1 MESKSGAMFPPL
13 SIDGKDSKDNLKKE
27 RRASFLTTKALRS
40 LSISS
45 QVSSSSE
52 TEPPSPTGYRRK
64 GLLRK
69 ARLPGS
75 RKADLARHP
84 SKSSA
89 EDDRISVST
98 RPTSPSGTGSR
109 ATSISGDHLSVIK
122 FGPLQP
128 ENSILKSKKEHYLVL
143 THSTLFKF
151 KSRAAAV
158 EHFPQAA
165 VPNGLSE
172 RPSSIGP
179 LTLSKDPK
187 GLASNAEAHIPL
199 ERIVSIFKDEGT
211 RPSFGIEL
219 WWRDPNETTAFSRL
233 ELDFYLPEDRDDWL
247 KQIRHTTKLRCK
259 VTTDERAPPD
269 IESVFKQIVEGK
281 QGQKDSQ
288 LDIYP
293 VVPRRPYTRIKSHS
307 GEVKKHWRDG
317 SSFYLA
323 FNKNFCFLAQFTKAS
338 SGKSLKQNLVQ
349 FGLASLSKA
358 NASLNDER
366 FDLIFR

>member
-1 MESKSGAMFPPL
+1 MESHNSFPPL
-13 SIDGKDSKDNLKKE
+13 SIDSKNSRDSLKKE

-52 TEPPSPTGYRRK
+52 TEPPASPTGHRRR

-89 EDDRISVST
+89 EDDWASVST
-98 RPTSPSGTGSR
+98 RPTTPSGTGSR
-109 ATSISGDHLSVIK
+109 GTSISGDHLSVIK
-122 FGPLQP
+122 SGPLQP
-128 ENSILKSKKEHYLVL
+128 EVSILKSKKEHYLVL
-143 THSTLFKF
+143 THSALFKF

-158 EHFPQAA
+158 EHFPQLAS
-165 VPNGLSE
+165 PTGLSG

-179 LTLSKDPK
+179 LTSSKDSK
-187 GLASNAEAHIPL
+187 GLTSSSEAHIPL
-199 ERIVSIFKDEGT
+199 ERIISVFQDEGT
-211 RPSFGIEL
+211 RPCFGIEL
-219 WWRDPNETTAFSRL
+219 WWRDPNEMAAFSRL
-233 ELDFYLPEDRDDWL
+233 ELDFGLPEERDDWL
-247 KQIRHTTKLRCK
+247 KQIRHATRLRCK

-269 IESVFKQIVEGK
+269 VESAFKQIVEAK
-281 QGQKDSQ
+281 QGQKESQ

-293 VVPRRPYTRIKSHS
+293 VIPRRAYATIKTHS
-307 GEVKKHWRDG
+307 SEAKKHWRDG

-323 FNKNFCFLAQFTKAS
+323 FSKNFCFLAQFTKAS
-338 SGKSLKQNLVQ
+338 SGQSLKQTLVQ